1 MEEKRRA
8 DVNLVHLL
16 QTNVKRRVKFA
27 ESIYVNCVFIV
38 IKLVIFSS
46 SNIFETNLHYSSTQK
61 MAIFHPEMSI
71 LLRSDSTEVRR
82 AFLTFKI
89 RIL

>member
-27 ESIYVNCVFIV
+27 ESIYVNWVFIV

-46 SNIFETNLHYSSTQK
+46 SNIFETSTQK